1 MKILSVVAAG
11 LLAVMATVGVA
22 QAQTASAGKLNGLYV
37 GTNVGTNFKGSS
49 DYQVGGVVGYHIT
62 RNIAG
67 EVTYDFNRVNR
78 GGYNSQMVMANVL
91 YGRNIGNTTVMPYAL
106 AGVGMGWNGLGAKTN
121 GDTLA
126 LYNVGAGVR
135 VNLVGNLDLDTR
147 YRYVGAFNQTAG
159 TNHHMVT
166 AGINY
171 RF

>member
-1 MKILSVVAAG
+1 MKILNLLAAG
-11 LLAVMATVGVA
+11 VLAVMATVGVA
-22 QAQTASAGKLNGLYV
+22 QAQTAPAGKVSGLYV
-37 GTNVGTNFKGSS
+37 GTNVGTNFKSTS
-49 DYQVGGVVGYHIT
+49 DYQVGGVIGYHLT
-62 RNIAG
+62 RNMAA
-67 EVTYDFNRVNR
+67 EVTYDYNRVNR
-78 GGYNSQMVMANVL
+78 GGYNSQMVMGNVL
-91 YGRNIGNTTVMPYAL
+91 YGRTIGNTTVMPYAL

-147 YRYVGAFNQTAG
+147 YRYVGAFDQNAG

-166 AGINY
+166 TGINY